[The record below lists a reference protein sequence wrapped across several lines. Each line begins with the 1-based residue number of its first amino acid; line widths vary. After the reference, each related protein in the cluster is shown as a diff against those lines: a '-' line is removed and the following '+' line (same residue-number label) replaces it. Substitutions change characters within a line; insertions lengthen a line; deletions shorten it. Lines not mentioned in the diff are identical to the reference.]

1 MRALAL
7 ARQTSPR
14 LAVAAAVAQP
24 ACRSLVVLVV
34 PVAPVAPVA
43 PAALACLSVRDHP
56 VVAVAVARRLVV
68 PAVLVVPV
76 HQLAVLVG
84 LVGLVVVRTCW
95 WCHGSRVARQRSPDW
110 LTVAG

>member
-34 PVAPVAPVA
+34 PVAPVA

>member
-1 MRALAL
+1 VRALAL

-14 LAVAAAVAQP
+14 LAVAAAVAHP

-34 PVAPVAPVA
+34 PVAL
-43 PAALACLSVRDHP
+43 AAQACLSVRDHP
-56 VVAVAVARRLVV
+56 VVAVAAVRRLVV
-68 PAVLVVPV
+68 PAVLVAPV

-95 WCHGSRVARQRSPDW
+95 WCHGSRVARQRAPGW

>member
-1 MRALAL
+1 MLALAL
-7 ARQTSPR
+7 ALVRQTSPR
-14 LAVAAAVAQP
+14 LAVVAVVAQP
-24 ACRSLVVLVV
+24 ACRSLVVPVV
-34 PVAPVAPVA
+34 

-95 WCHGSRVARQRSPDW
+95 WCHGSRVARQRAPDW
-110 LTVAG
+110 LIVAG

>member
-1 MRALAL
+1 VLALALAL

-14 LAVAAAVAQP
+14 LAAVAVVAQP
-24 ACRSLVVLVV
+24 ACRSPVV
-34 PVAPVAPVA
+34 PVV

-56 VVAVAVARRLVV
+56 VVAAAARRLVV
-68 PAVLVVPV
+68 PAVLVAPV

-95 WCHGSRVARQRSPDW
+95 WCHGSRVARQRTPDW